1 MSETEKTP
9 PLAGQMYQSVQNFDD
24 YEAREGRY
32 NTTDIDAAQ
41 VITSRVADKEKVHKL
56 LLDID
61 IPAQL
66 IPSSTPGHSHL
77 YIDKEMSEEAWSTLL
92 FALSSAGIIEPGY
105 MRASISRGFT
115 ALRLPW
121 IKKEDNL

>member
-1 MSETEKTP
+1 MSEKTP
-9 PLAGQMYQSVQNFDD
+9 PLQGQVYQSVQKFDD

-32 NTTDIDAAQ
+32 DTTDLEKAQ
-41 VITSRVADKEKVHKL
+41 VITSRVAGKSNTHKL

-77 YIDKEMSEEAWSTLL
+77 YIDKEMSEEAWATLL

-121 IKKEDNL
+121 IKKEI

>member
-1 MSETEKTP
+1 MSPWEKVP
-9 PLAGQMYQSVQNFDD
+9 PLAGQLYQSVQNFDD

-32 NTTDIDAAQ
+32 NTTDIDEAQ
-41 VITSRVADKEKVHKL
+41 VITSRVADKEQVHKL

-77 YIDKEMSEEAWSTLL
+77 YIDKEMSEEAWATLL

-105 MRASISRGFT
+105 MRASIARGFT

-121 IKKEDNL
+121 IKKETE